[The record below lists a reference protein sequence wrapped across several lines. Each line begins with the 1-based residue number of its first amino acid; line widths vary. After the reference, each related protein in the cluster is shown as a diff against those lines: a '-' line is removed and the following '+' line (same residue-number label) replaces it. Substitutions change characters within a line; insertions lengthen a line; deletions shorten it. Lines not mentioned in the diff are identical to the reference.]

1 MEDDHVDRPGVEVRQ
16 RMKLTGTNSS
26 IGLIIHIART
36 HPAELDGWFS
46 LTRRIAFLRNA
57 GAPRGRRI
65 SADARSCLRAS
76 PEARANQRPRKD
88 KVQRGRAA
96 HTALLPYSP
105 TPLKP
110 QLLIIHAFCRP
121 GGSGGVAAPVPI
133 PNTAVKRP
141 SADGTSSQDA
151 GE

>member
-26 IGLIIHIART
+26 IGLIIHILHT
-36 HPAELDGWFS
+36 HPGSAS
-46 LTRRIAFLRNA
+46 LAHAATCSPSDCGSCA
-57 GAPRGRRI
+57 GAMHERQLSVDG
-65 SADARSCLRAS
+65 SGFARNRVSIAIMHSFSNL
-76 PEARANQRPRKD
+76 
-88 KVQRGRAA
+88 
-96 HTALLPYSP
+96 
-105 TPLKP
+105 
-110 QLLIIHAFCRP
+110 HAFRRP
-121 GGSGGVAAPVPI
+121 GGSGGVIAPGPI

>member
-1 MEDDHVDRPGVEVRQ
+1 VEDDHVDRPGVEVRQ

-36 HPAELDGWFS
+36 HPEKLDGSSSAHAW
-46 LTRRIAFLRNA
+46 AALRA
-57 GAPRGRRI
+57 DAPRGAKRP
-65 SADARSCLRAS
+65 AARSRVLGLRPGAHLRTSHAVHSFECWVGKVRIGDPFTIHHS
-76 PEARANQRPRKD
+76 PF
-88 KVQRGRAA
+88 
-96 HTALLPYSP
+96 TA
-105 TPLKP
+105 